1 MYAGGQLEKNVG
13 PRMTCFIGAAMISSG
28 TYLSSYCK
36 SISTLVFCQVRD
48 LSQALYLVAGGT
60 SLLLPILQLYIT
72 RVLLV

>member
-36 SISTLVFCQVRD
+36 SISTLVFCQVSVSGRFI
-48 LSQALYLVAGGT
+48 LGGT
-60 SLLLPILQLYIT
+60 SLLTPN
-72 RVLLV
+72 V